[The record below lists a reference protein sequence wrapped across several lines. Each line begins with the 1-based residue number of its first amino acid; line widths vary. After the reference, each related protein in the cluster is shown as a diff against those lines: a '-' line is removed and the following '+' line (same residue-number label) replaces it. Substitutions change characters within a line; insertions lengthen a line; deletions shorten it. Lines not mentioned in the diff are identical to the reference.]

1 MARSFRF
8 ALQARNLADRQAVV
22 AAAVEAEGLGYEE
35 MYSYDHLGTVDP
47 FIPLMVAA
55 EATSRL
61 RVGPLVLNN
70 ELHHPVLLARTVA
83 TADRLTGG
91 RIVLGMGTGYA
102 QSEHDAMDILL
113 RPPGSRVDRLEES
126 LRALRSGLDRGSV
139 EASGAYHRLTVAD
152 LGVRPIQD
160 HVPILVGGHGRR
172 LIRVAGRLADIFQ
185 FTGIS
190 HRSDGTPDPAGFRLE
205 AIEERARWLTEAEA
219 AGGAVAGGGVIERS
233 VLVQRTVIGPG
244 GEAAMDEATREL
256 GLERAAVESTPFLLF
271 GTVEQVVDRLERLR
285 ESLGISH
292 VVVRQAAEF
301 APVVAALAGR

>member
-233 VLVQRTVIGPG
+233 VLVQRTVIGSG